1 MTMTILYLIIKSLTL
16 CNYASQDDRDSLWN
30 KHTAMTPS
38 SRQASLLSSYEL
50 NLTTNITY
58 DLDY

>member
-1 MTMTILYLIIKSLTL
+1 MCSPYIYGELNS
-16 CNYASQDDRDSLWN
+16 NENSYASQDDRDSLYN

-38 SRQASLLSSYEL
+38 SRQASLLSSYKL